1 MEKEGS
7 QPHIQFLAVSLRRT
21 PFRRGNWAFQKGS
34 LDDDESPHNNVT
46 LEVILCRVDNTRSP
60 VKYELQTTFASR
72 HPGSL
77 RIILNRPRCNQ
88 DKPSIIIQLDLGNS
102 QTARESISINQYRH
116 PIDVYPPSHPNPDNM
131 SFPNTLV
138 HPSKPWSI
146 SLLQHL
152 QRMPLCINMSEH
164 SSDRPAG
171 VRLIALS
178 SASTVLTCATSIVA
192 KPHPEHL
199 LQRSRKVWSLK

>member
-1 MEKEGS
+1 M
-7 QPHIQFLAVSLRRT
+7 
-21 PFRRGNWAFQKGS
+21 
-34 LDDDESPHNNVT
+34 
-46 LEVILCRVDNTRSP
+46 ILCRVDNTRSP

-72 HPGSL
+72 HPSSL
-77 RIILNRPRCNQ
+77 KIILNRPRCNQ

-102 QTARESISINQYRH
+102 QTARESFYINTNEYRY
-116 PIDVYPPSHPNPDNM
+116 PIEVYSPRHLNPDNM

-146 SLLQHL
+146 SLLQLL
-152 QRMPLCINMSEH
+152 QSMPLCINMSEH
-164 SSDRPAG
+164 SSDRPAD

-178 SASTVLTCATSIVA
+178 SASTVLTCATSTVA

-199 LQRSRKVWSLK
+199 LQRSREVWSLKSNDKPW